1 GSQELRSQLNRHLS
15 IPASAPHAAAALSA
29 SASGVDD
36 LERALLQSGQ
46 SHAVRR
52 RILDTLAAIGAPEA
66 LHTIAAQ
73 PAAPDRALRRRALAR
88 LVSRAYRASGAQAS
102 LVERAAETLLRDMA
116 WNMAALVAL
125 ETAASA
131 QPVRAA
137 LEEALTEDRRSL
149 FDLLSLVYDGA
160 AITGVRDIV
169 AAGSPQAMVHALEIL
184 DLLVSPALKPLLFPV
199 LEGQTHAAILRKLDG
214 LLPRVH
220 MSPEEALR
228 ALVRREYG
236 KI

>member
-1 GSQELRSQLNRHLS
+1 AHLHQARDAHVAEPQLAAAVDEALGRLADVDALGDHRLVDVLAASDRPGDRRVAAAALGRHPSGGAERVSGLLWGLGPRLRQAAIAAAGRAGSQELRSQLIRHLS

-73 PAAPDRALRRRALAR
+73 LAAPDRALRRRALAR

-102 LVERAAETLLRDMA
+102 LVERAADTLLRDMA
-116 WNMAALVAL
+116 GD
-125 ETAASA
+125 
-131 QPVRAA
+131 RAA
-137 LEEALTEDRRSL
+137 LGR
-149 FDLLSLVYDGA
+149 
-160 AITGVRDIV
+160 
-169 AAGSPQAMVHALEIL
+169 AG
-184 DLLVSPALKPLLFPV
+184 
-199 LEGQTHAAILRKLDG
+199 
-214 LLPRVH
+214 
-220 MSPEEALR
+220 
-228 ALVRREYG
+228 
-236 KI
+236 